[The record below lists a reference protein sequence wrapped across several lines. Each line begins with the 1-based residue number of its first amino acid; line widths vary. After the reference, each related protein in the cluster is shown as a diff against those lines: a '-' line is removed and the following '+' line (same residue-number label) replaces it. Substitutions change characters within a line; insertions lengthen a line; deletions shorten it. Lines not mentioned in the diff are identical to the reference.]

1 MKEIMM
7 NHDKLFKKSTKCKEG
22 GDNPKMKKRRVK
34 KMRKRMKRIKK

>member
-1 MKEIMM
+1 MKEIMR

-22 GDNPKMKKRRVK
+22 GDNQKMKKRRVK